1 MPTPRSECLGGSQMQ
16 QQSREGYW
24 FSKLSNSLH
33 REVSPVSSCSLVN
46 EYEILTLGWPYRC
59 SGKHLISNQSMADS
73 LRVGVEGVGGE
84 HRLSFPIPPPEPQ
97 AKMGL
102 WIQILSPTGWGR
114 SWNKD
119 ERVHLFPSSS
129 KRFRQG
135 QIESQGLVTMVGK
148 ILLLKKLTHEL
159 FESVLEKNKLP
170 HKAIK

>member
-16 QQSREGYW
+16 HQSREDYW
-24 FSKLSNSLH
+24 FSKLSDSLH

-59 SGKHLISNQSMADS
+59 SGKTISFQTSQWLIA
-73 LRVGVEGVGGE
+73 LGLGWRGWGGE
-84 HRLSFPIPPPEPQ
+84 HRLSFPIRPPEPQ
-97 AKMGL
+97 AKMSL

-114 SWNKD
+114 FWNKD
-119 ERVHLFPSSS
+119 EGVHLFPSSS
-129 KRFRQG
+129 KHFRQG

-159 FESVLEKNKLP
+159 FESVLREK
-170 HKAIK
+170 